1 MDNGT
6 VSSPA
11 KGMPHLQGLYEY
23 LLIARPDAAVY
34 EQVMEEKRFFSSQFN
49 AAIAVKTKPHITVAN
64 FLTVDRMEET
74 LIRWMGRAF
83 SYTPSFQ
90 VTLHEYGAFRPHT
103 IYLRIQDQQPF
114 LQLAKALK
122 PIDQQIR
129 SFGFPGMKLIDN
141 AHLTIARRL
150 DATTYQQAVACYSEK
165 TFHASFEVSEL
176 VLLRRRDQFDA
187 CKQVNIFRLQPAVKN

>member
-1 MDNGT
+1 
-6 VSSPA
+6 
-11 KGMPHLQGLYEY
+11 MPQIQGLYEY

-34 EQVMEEKRFFSSQFN
+34 EQVMAEKRFFSSQFN

-74 LIRWMGRAF
+74 LIRWMERAF
-83 SYTPSFQ
+83 SCSYSFN
-90 VTLHEYGAFRPHT
+90 VTLYEYGAFRPHT
-103 IYLRIQDQQPF
+103 IYLRIQEQQPF

-122 PIDQQIR
+122 PIDQQVR
-129 SFGFPGMKLIDN
+129 SFGFPAMKLIDN

-150 DATTYQQAVACYSEK
+150 DTVTYQQAVACYSEK
-165 TFHASFEVSEL
+165 TFHACFEVNEL

-187 CKQVNIFRLQPAVKN
+187 CKQVNIFRLQPAAEELVRNSNLQIL